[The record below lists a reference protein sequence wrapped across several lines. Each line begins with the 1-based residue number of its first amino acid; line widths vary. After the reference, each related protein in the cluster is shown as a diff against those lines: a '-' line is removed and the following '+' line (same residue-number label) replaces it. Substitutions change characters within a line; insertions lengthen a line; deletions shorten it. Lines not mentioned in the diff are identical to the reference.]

1 MSARLGRFYSTFS
14 SSALEV
20 PDRRGARMLLLLEDG
35 VALAREKVTRAANL
49 GSHLLLSCT
58 GGSVRL
64 GQGDDDFDAPM
75 SLELSCPP
83 GEPGGWREYLGVYML
98 ENREI
103 NGKPAW
109 RHVDRPGHWLAF
121 DGVSARDANHLRA
134 CPLRICRGA

>member
-103 NGKPAW
+103 NGKPEW

-121 DGVSARDANHLRA
+121 DGVSARDANHLRV
-134 CPLRICRGA
+134 LRMCRGA